1 MVFEY
6 ILKKNGISPEEVQID
21 QSIDFG
27 LTAAAFTEN
36 DADYTVEFE
45 PHATKLEQEGVGTV
59 VASLGVDSGYVPYT
73 CYSAKGSYIREN
85 QELIQGFVNGIQKG
99 LDYVNSHTAK
109 EIAEVIAPQFT
120 DTDVE
125 TITKIVERYLAQ
137 NTWKED
143 TVFEEES
150 FLLLEH
156 ILIDGKELE
165 KKVSYTDLVD
175 TSFSKRA
182 AK

>member
-1 MVFEY
+1 M
-6 ILKKNGISPEEVQID
+6 
-21 QSIDFG
+21 
-27 LTAAAFTEN
+27 
-36 DADYTVEFE
+36 
-45 PHATKLEQEGVGTV
+45 
-59 VASLGVDSGYVPYT
+59 
-73 CYSAKGSYIREN
+73 
-85 QELIQGFVNGIQKG
+85 
-99 LDYVNSHTAK
+99 
-109 EIAEVIAPQFT
+109 IAPQFT

-165 KKVSYTDLVD
+165 KKVPYTDLVD